1 LRIRIWP
8 ILIFGF
14 GALISLIGLSGWLT
28 YTRSKST
35 YAGISGLYRSEHHL
49 QASLTQIRSDIDRS
63 AILLRDF
70 LLDSKFSTGTAKAEL
85 ATLRASADR
94 ELQLL
99 NRLIPAGQ
107 SGRLA
112 RLGNQAGSYWLSLE
126 PVFTTD
132 AKERSR
138 FSFSFLGAE
147 IVPRREAALQL
158 VAEIERLSYEA
169 FEGRR
174 KEIDTRNADL
184 AFYLANMVG
193 ITLLIAATVAGLTLL
208 RMHALERSADLQHR
222 QVQDA
227 EADLR
232 RLSQQLVR
240 AQEEERRSLSREL
253 HDQVGQVLTALRMS
267 LGNLENALD
276 RRNEIVSNEL
286 DLAKRLA
293 AQALRSTRDLAM
305 DLRPT
310 MLDDLGLQAALEWY
324 ARQHARIY
332 GVPVSVDV
340 RTPLEHLS
348 EPQKLCVYRVVQE
361 ALNNSAKYSGA
372 SNVDVTLASFADCV
386 NVRIS
391 DDGRGFNPTDAP
403 GKGLGLLGMRERVAE
418 LGGTLTVD
426 SNPDG
431 GTRVTADLPLTQV
444 LSS

>member
-1 LRIRIWP
+1 MIV
-8 ILIFGF
+8 GF
-14 GALISLIGLSGWLT
+14 GSLISLIGLSGRLA

-35 YAGISGLYRSEHHL
+35 YTGISGLYRSEHDL

-70 LLDSKFSTGTAKAEL
+70 LLDSKFSADTAKAEL
-85 ATLRASADR
+85 ADLRISTDTQLR
-94 ELQLL
+94 LL
-99 NRLIPAGQ
+99 NRLIPAPQ
-107 SGRLA
+107 SGQLFRL
-112 RLGNQAGSYWLSLE
+112 RTQAGSYWLSLE

-138 FSFSFLGAE
+138 FSFSFLRTE
-147 IVPRREAALQL
+147 ILPRRETALRL

-174 KEIDTRNADL
+174 KEIDARNADL

-193 ITLLIAATVAGLTLL
+193 ITLLIAFTVAGLTVL
-208 RMHALERSADLQHR
+208 RMHGLERSADLQHR
-222 QVQDA
+222 KVQAA

-240 AQEEERRSLSREL
+240 AQEEERRRLSRDL

-267 LGNLENALD
+267 LGNLENAVPQRD
-276 RRNEIVSNEL
+276 EIVSNEL

-305 DLRPT
+305 DLRPS
-310 MLDDLGLQAALEWY
+310 MLDDLGLEAALEWY

-332 GVPVSVDV
+332 GVPVSMDV
-340 RTPLEHLS
+340 GAPLGHLS
-348 EPQKLCVYRVVQE
+348 EAQRLCVYRIVQE

-372 SNVDVTLASFADCV
+372 KNVNVVLACSGNSVT
-386 NVRIS
+386 VRIS
-391 DDGRGFNPTDAP
+391 DDGRGFDPA
-403 GKGLGLLGMRERVAE
+403 GSLGAGLGLLGMRERVAE
-418 LGGTLTVD
+418 LGGTLTIN

-431 GTRVTADLPLTQV
+431 GTRITADLPIRQV
-444 LSS
+444 SS